1 MTNPVRGTSYNATL
15 PTVNGSYSAN
25 YPLEDEGSAFS
36 GGFIPTVAAGTLV
49 AGGLGINAYVGARTD
64 FAKEQFGKAF
74 DAEKQRYLLQHPEM
88 PVAPNSEPAPAPV
101 NAEPPV
107 AQALTPQ
114 QKTEMRTKAAH
125 SATAKYLRGHMTNGA
140 PTFNPVEVESLEG
153 AAPQK
158 IMKALQERGHS
169 PDAKTFVKF
178 IEDERS
184 MARNNLP
191 VQAQVAA
198 AEPIAKPAAATATAT
213 TTAKPEVATT
223 PPPAPTATTTG
234 ATAPTEL
241 TPEVTR
247 QLNTKVLN
255 DQLKLTGENVYTV
268 DKLFNAEG
276 KPTEAFTK
284 ATKDFRSNV
293 LADDALNPAGKRY
306 GMGWNGAG
314 SKIATVLAV
323 GATLGTGI
331 GLWNASQTNGRNEE
345 KLAALREQEL
355 SQTPSLPSIAQQQL
369 IARDFADNGMR
380 DGSVG

>member
-74 DAEKQRYLLQHPEM
+74 DAEKQKYLNLNTTPEM

-198 AEPIAKPAAATATAT
+198 AEPIAKPAAATA
-213 TTAKPEVATT
+213 
-223 PPPAPTATTTG
+223 
-234 ATAPTEL
+234 PTEL

-255 DQLKLTGENVYTV
+255 DQLKLTGENAYTV